1 MEKYTLRMVKKM
13 KMVLVIVMK
22 LKMMKILDLLRRTT
36 SMDWLMKMLPKL
48 AVMRMNWRRRRRSTC
63 RDGLEF
69 VECVFGCSMAWSLCT
84 VAWGDVFHL
93 TKCRPGKIGQRRL
106 QKGALLHFKKTL

>member
-1 MEKYTLRMVKKM
+1 
-13 KMVLVIVMK
+13 
-22 LKMMKILDLLRRTT
+22 
-36 SMDWLMKMLPKL
+36 MDWLMKMLPKL
-48 AVMRMNWRRRRRSTC
+48 AVMRMRRRRRRRRSTC

-69 VECVFGCSMAWSLCT
+69 VECVFGCSDDGMEFMYGGMVVEMC
-84 VAWGDVFHL
+84 FHL